1 MLEDEFRFSLL
12 HIPRIILYK
21 NPIKKIFKYHQ
32 PKKIYYHL
40 FEYNIGRFLSYLSKK
55 YAKNSV
61 SIGFQH
67 GPVSKRKLLNCLSD
81 NEGSNYYNDFLTKT
95 PIPDKILCED
105 IQSYNSYKFFGYNNI
120 EILNS
125 IPRLYYLSH
134 IKRKKVIENTILIA
148 CGLHDTK
155 VLYNYL
161 LKSKLY
167 KKNKIYFKLHPRS
180 KYFNNHDFIMKH
192 DNIIISKKPIN
203 KYLSFVSKV
212 YTVYSS
218 VGYEAFILGIESIVL
233 LSSTNINQSNLLDY
247 DSTPKIKLIYEN

>member
-1 MLEDEFRFSLL
+1 MIFGFKYFFKIRKTFKKLKNDNFIFENINISPLLEDEFRFSLL

-95 PIPDKILCED
+95 PIPDKIL
-105 IQSYNSYKFFGYNNI
+105 
-120 EILNS
+120 
-125 IPRLYYLSH
+125 
-134 IKRKKVIENTILIA
+134 RKI
-148 CGLHDTK
+148 
-155 VLYNYL
+155 
-161 LKSKLY
+161 
-167 KKNKIYFKLHPRS
+167 
-180 KYFNNHDFIMKH
+180 
-192 DNIIISKKPIN
+192 
-203 KYLSFVSKV
+203 
-212 YTVYSS
+212 
-218 VGYEAFILGIESIVL
+218 
-233 LSSTNINQSNLLDY
+233 
-247 DSTPKIKLIYEN
+247 